1 MEILFLRHEK
11 KDWNGKQEIAPNNYY
26 FCKDTLQYFKILQ
39 NMSKKSTIQ
48 VEKVNNHIVNWLK
61 EYAIASKTNG
71 FVIGISGGVDS
82 AVTSTL
88 CAQTGLPT
96 LCVEMPIHQAESH
109 VSRGKE
115 HILQL
120 KNRFSNV
127 SNTIADLTSVF
138 DSFVDLVPTG
148 ADENRKNLALAN
160 TRARLRMT
168 TLYYHA
174 GIYGYLVAGTGNKV
188 EDFGVGFYTKYGDG
202 GVDLSPIADLMKSDV
217 FALGEFL
224 KIPESI
230 LKAEPSDGLFG
241 DARTDEEQLGASYD
255 ELEWA
260 MLEDEKGK
268 TAADFSGREQIAFSI
283 YKRLNTINQHK
294 MNPIPVCLIP
304 SEFK

>member
-1 MEILFLRHEK
+1 
-11 KDWNGKQEIAPNNYY
+11 
-26 FCKDTLQYFKILQ
+26 
-39 NMSKKSTIQ
+39 MSKKSTIH
-48 VEKVNNHIVNWLK
+48 VEKVNQHIVNWLK

-71 FVIGISGGVDS
+71 FVVGISGGVDS

-88 CAQTGLPT
+88 CAQTGFPT
-96 LCVEMPIHQAESH
+96 LCVEMPIHQNESH

-115 HILQL
+115 HIEQL

-127 SNTIADLTSVF
+127 QSVITDLTSVF
-138 DSFVDLVPTG
+138 DEFVKIVPTG
-148 ADENRKNLALAN
+148 EDENKKHLALAN

-174 GIYGYLVAGTGNKV
+174 GINGYLVAVTGNKV

-217 FALGEFL
+217 FALGDYLE
-224 KIPESI
+224 IPNSI
-230 LKAEPSDGLFG
+230 LIAEPSDGLFG
-241 DARTDEEQLGASYD
+241 DARSDEEQLGASYD

-260 MLEDEKGK
+260 MNEDKNGK
-268 TAADFSGREQIAFSI
+268 TAADFLGREQIAFSI
-283 YKRLNTINQHK
+283 YKKLNTVNQHK

-304 SEFK
+304 KEYK